1 MQRGHGKS
9 EREGRSDRRGGQK
22 ALKEK
27 SYIIVTPPTNTPVLQ
42 LWCRPNTTPIKVA
55 SVYGRKS

>member
-1 MQRGHGKS
+1 M
-9 EREGRSDRRGGQK
+9 
-22 ALKEK
+22 KEK
-27 SYIIVTPPTNTPVLQ
+27 SYIIVTPPSNTPVLQ